1 MGITRESTVTVV
13 SSLAGL
19 RSLSG
24 GKLMPGPQRLGD
36 GPRLRD
42 APPWCKRR
50 IAIEDLGDRPE
61 PVVAEMMRHWREE
74 GACRLGVAVHLE
86 VRERERAEE
95 ERPHRA
101 LMISAVAVPL
111 IAAVLALV
119 LRVAGR
125 KTPQPVGRQEMAR
138 AGVDDL
144 ALAFERER
152 ALAER
157 DCEDLV
163 WPERVIVA
171 VGRVDDVVTTPDA
184 FIPEAT
190 ESRPHARG
198 EFVPWPERQPQSFR
212 EAGHRAERVVPERV
226 DLDRLASAWRD
237 DPVTTRDPSPAR
249 APGGRRDGGLGRCIP
264 ARHARLQ
271 PLGGRARIRRVLAGD
286 GSRTLQRRRHG
297 RAAGTAPRP
306 ARLKRSGGD
315 RARRRAARGSAGRRR
330 SRLRARRA
338 RHRQHHP
345 GALQLCGASPGRAT
359 RPGTSGG
366 GDDRLPGFLAGPPLI
381 GVVAEAAGLVAGLG
395 LVSGACAFVALKAGA
410 LPEASTPRTSVTA
423 GAHSTAASAVRVQD
437 SCLAAR
443 SAMERKA

>member
-19 RSLSG
+19 RSLGG
-24 GKLMPGPQRLGD
+24 GKLMPSPQRLGD
-36 GPRLRD
+36 RPRLGD
-42 APPWCKRR
+42 APAWCKRR

-61 PVVAEMMRHWREE
+61 PVVAEVMRHWREE

-111 IAAVLALV
+111 IATVMALV

-125 KTPQPVGRQEMAR
+125 KTPEPVGRQEMAG

-144 ALAFERER
+144 ALAFEWEW

-226 DLDRLASAWRD
+226 DLDRLAGAWRD
-237 DPVTTRDPSPAR
+237 DPVTHLRVHPGELDAGLARPEEAVGGILLDPVAR
-249 APGGRRDGGLGRCIP
+249 ALTVEPHDLLEHREQLFE
-264 ARHARLQ
+264 Q
-271 PLGGRARIRRVLAGD
+271 PVVSRRRVIGADRLDVPEGRVHGVVLRRLAGV
-286 GSRTLQRRRHG
+286 GKSVRQHPTVHEPGERREN
-297 RAAGTAPRP
+297 PP
-306 ARLKRSGGD
+306 SD
-315 RARRRAARGSAGRRR
+315 
-330 SRLRARRA
+330 LRASGRQRQA
-338 RHRQHHP
+338 RQRDHRV
-345 GALQLCGASPGRAT
+345 ASPVAE
-359 RPGTSGG
+359 PVVA
-366 GDDRLPGFLAGPPLI
+366 GDDGHAVGVAGCGPSRD
-381 GVVAEAAGLVAGLG
+381 ELVAGEHEVLDPVGGLARLG
-395 LVSGACAFVALKAGA
+395 AGA
-410 LPEASTPRTSVTA
+410 LP
-423 GAHSTAASAVRVQD
+423 GGD
-437 SCLAAR
+437 
-443 SAMERKA
+443 